1 MKGSFFIVFV
11 LIFSLVLLSGCMSE
25 IVIPESGSNSVI
37 TDIHFTSQDSPSGGT
52 VKGNL
57 KIYLTDSSPVFKDPP
72 DFVSGPPEGNGPP
85 NFDEQYL
92 EVNISISIIEGHI
105 AEDEEGEDG
114 SWERL
119 KEWNSGYDV
128 DLMDLENV
136 SVLLASLNLE
146 PNIYTQLRIFLAED
160 AELVLLRDGYE
171 VTKTLKI
178 PSSAQTGIKL
188 NHPFEI
194 VAGSVTKLTLD
205 FDANKSVVKLGNGEY
220 LMKPVIGVSSETYPS
235 EDVPEGAGVVSGSVS
250 YYNSNSED
258 PQEDPQ
264 LVGIGG
270 AKVELTGGTY
280 VFANTVT
287 TSIDGT
293 FSLTDVPAGSY
304 TLNVYADGYDA
315 YSEAI
320 EVAADTE
327 MLFEVVFLIE
337 EPGAIIGTVVDEVNN
352 DPVEGATVT
361 ATLSGSNYD
370 FTSST
375 ETINDGTFFLG
386 MLPVGSYNLTIT
398 AEGYAIYED
407 TGIVVNKD
415 TTNDLGVIEL
425 N

>member
-37 TDIHFTSQDSPSGGT
+37 TDIHSTSQDSPSGGT

-72 DFVSGPPEGNGPP
+72 DFVGGPPEGNGPP

-92 EVNISISIIEGHI
+92 EVNISISRIEGHI

-250 YYNSNSED
+250 YYNISED

-270 AKVELTGGTY
+270 AKVELTGGAY
-280 VFANTVT
+280 VFTNTTT
-287 TSIDGT
+287 TSTDEPIGT
-293 FSLTDVPAGSY
+293 FSLSGVPAGSY
-304 TLNVYADGYDA
+304 TLNVYTDGYDD
-315 YSEAI
+315 YSEVI
-320 EVAADTE
+320 EVIADLETVV
-327 MLFEVVFLIE
+327 EVIFLME
-337 EPGAIIGTVVDEVNN
+337 EPGVI
-352 DPVEGATVT
+352 
-361 ATLSGSNYD
+361 L
-370 FTSST
+370 
-375 ETINDGTFFLG
+375 ET
-386 MLPVGSYNLTIT
+386 
-398 AEGYAIYED
+398 
-407 TGIVVNKD
+407 
-415 TTNDLGVIEL
+415 
-425 N
+425 